1 MKSAMPAL
9 RRRRRAAYARSVGTQ
24 VVDEERADRRR
35 RRRRQDTAIL
45 AKLTCHPR
53 LRPPSSPS
61 PSRRP
66 PRYRHSSRAGAAA
79 ADRSVGRRRAL
90 RIVMSCV
97 PRAFV
102 RLLARSFVQ
111 VFSNGSPIA
120 RSLAPLDGGIRWSER
135 AGGACG
141 GISGLYGLDGGRASV
156 RSVRLGTRNERTK
169 KQMLT
174 LETPSFWQLW
184 VKQFKAKRDLIVY
197 GICNVTSAK

>member
-61 PSRRP
+61 RRRRP

-79 ADRSVGRRRAL
+79 AADRRVGRRRAL

-102 RLLARSFVQ
+102 RLLARSL
-111 VFSNGSPIA
+111 A
-120 RSLAPLDGGIRWSER
+120 RSFKCFLTVHPLLAPSLLWMEGSDGASER
-135 AGGACG
+135 AVHVEALADCTDWMEAGHP
-141 GISGLYGLDGGRASV
+141 YG
-156 RSVRLGTRNERTK
+156 RLGWARGTSERK
-169 KQMLT
+169 NKC
-174 LETPSFWQLW
+174 S
-184 VKQFKAKRDLIVY
+184 R
-197 GICNVTSAK
+197 